1 MKTLRNIALLAIV
14 GSVLMFAG
22 CEEEEST
29 KTIDKEEAEQTLS
42 NNSDEMASDLDQM
55 ANTDGME
62 AMNVLVGLTEKDDP
76 FAQKKSWSGESVVHT
91 LQEALKASENGVAR
105 RKSSQP
111 FAFDDLTGTYTW
123 DGYKTW
129 TVQQDNP
136 PDAIVI
142 EFPTDTTVENPE
154 NNATLTLS
162 SYDEKMITD
171 SSGNEEYVPTD
182 IGATLEVDGNK
193 VAEISW
199 ELSIEQVNNETPMLN
214 SLNASIY
221 LKPFTYSIELTQS
234 SLLATMSSDNVESNI
249 LAVDIDVT
257 FMDNMEDVKKVQGS
271 VKIRNLQFKGWI
283 KPYAMENVDAEGI
296 TSTGDLVEYYNEQID
311 VSVFRADNGNK
322 LADIKFVEDTD
333 SQDEMPMKL
342 VFVFKN
348 GDTEPVKGYFQ
359 NVMEKI
365 QQHLN
370 RYNVS

>member
-29 KTIDKEEAEQTLS
+29 KTIEKEEAEQVLS
-42 NNSDEMASDLDQM
+42 NNSEEMASDLDQM
-55 ANTDGME
+55 ANSQGME

-76 FAQKKSWSGESVVHT
+76 FAQKKSLGGESVVST
-91 LQEALKASENGVAR
+91 LQEALRTTENKIAR

-111 FAFDDLTGTYTW
+111 FPFDDLTGTYEWQAQGEWNVDLNT
-123 DGYKTW
+123 
-129 TVQQDNP
+129 P
-136 PDAIVI
+136 SDAIVI

-154 NNATLTLS
+154 NNATMTLS
-162 SYDEKMITD
+162 SYSETMITD
-171 SSGNEEYVPTD
+171 SSGNEQYVPTD
-182 IGATLEVDGNK
+182 IEATLKVNDTK
-193 VAEISW
+193 VAEINW
-199 ELSIEQVNNETPMLN
+199 ELSIEQVNNETPVLN
-214 SLNASIY
+214 SLDASIY
-221 LKPFTYSIELTQS
+221 LKPFSYSLELTQN
-234 SLLATMSSDNVESNI
+234 SLLATMSTENVKDI
-249 LAVDIDVT
+249 LGVDIDVT

-296 TSTGDLVEYYNEQID
+296 TSTGDLVDYYNEQID

-333 SQDEMPMKL
+333 SQNEMPMNL

-348 GDTEPVKGYFQ
+348 GDTAPVKGYFQ

-370 RYNVS
+370 RYNIS

>member
-29 KTIDKEEAEQTLS
+29 KTIEKEEAEQVLS
-42 NNSDEMASDLDQM
+42 SNSEDMASDLDQM
-55 ANTDGME
+55 ANSEGME
-62 AMNVLVGLTEKDDP
+62 AMNILVGLTEKNDP
-76 FAQKKSWSGESVVHT
+76 FAQKKSLGGESVVST
-91 LQEALKASENGVAR
+91 LQEALRTSENKIAR

-111 FAFDDLTGTYTW
+111 FPFDDLTGTYTW
-123 DGYKTW
+123 ESYKTW

-142 EFPTDTTVENPE
+142 EFPTDTTVESPE

-171 SSGNEEYVPTD
+171 SSGNEEYVPTLID
-182 IGATLEVDGNK
+182 ATLEVNGNK

-199 ELSIEQVNNETPMLN
+199 ELSMEQVNNETPVLN
-214 SLNASIY
+214 SMNASIY
-221 LKPFTYSIELTQS
+221 LKPFTYNLELTQS
-234 SLLATMSSDNVESNI
+234 SLLATMSSDNVESDI
-249 LAVDIDVT
+249 LALDIDVT

-271 VKIRNLQFKGWI
+271 VKIRNIQFKGWI
-283 KPYAMENVDAEGI
+283 KPYAMENIDTESI
-296 TSTGDLVEYYNEQID
+296 TSTGDLVDYYNQQID

-322 LADIKFVEDTD
+322 LADIKFIEDTD
-333 SQDEMPMKL
+333 SQNEVPMEL

-348 GDTEPVKGYFQ
+348 GDTEPVEGYFQ

>member
-199 ELSIEQVNNETPMLN
+199 ELSIEQVNNETPVLN